1 MKIISKFKDFYDYM
15 AVDHDADLVYVRDFG
30 RFTDY
35 GKACDFIT
43 MIDKVFDVEK
53 THISYLRNYIVYG
66 ASFAEC
72 NLLTVVYGIYPY
84 IYAVP
89 MIWLYNENTGFVL
102 TKDMIGQI
110 VNSDDEYKALTS
122 IICSETKATPKNGKK
137 FDVANRYKIK
147 GYLSNLPSKAE
158 CPELFFNLGA
168 PVFLKYLGRGEMAI
182 TSLVR
187 GTPYE
192 NRFDSTKETTYFLT
206 NIVFKKLNIDII
218 RPFADELYDINTY
231 NRIENF
237 LWASKA
243 EPVSEPDNKTKI
255 LNHGFDL
262 KTSFRKM

>member
-15 AVDHDADLVYVRDFG
+15 AVDHDADLVYVRDVK
-30 RFTDY
+30 RFTD
-35 GKACDFIT
+35 ADMCNDFNH
-43 MIDKVFDVEK
+43 MIDKAFDVEK
-53 THISYLRNYIVYG
+53 HRTNYLHNYTVYG

-72 NLLTVVYGIYPY
+72 NLFTVIYGIYPY
-84 IYAVP
+84 VYAVP
-89 MIWLYNENTGFVL
+89 MVWLYDERTGFVL
-102 TKDMIGQI
+102 TKDMIDNI
-110 VNSDDEYKALTS
+110 INSDDEYKTLTQ
-122 IICSETKATPKNGKK
+122 IIYWETKVVPKNSKK

-147 GYLSNLPSKAE
+147 GYLSNFPSKAE
-158 CPELFFNLGA
+158 CPELFFRLGA
-168 PVFLKYLGRGEMAI
+168 PVFLKRSGKSETTLSHL
-182 TSLVR
+182 TDS
-187 GTPYE
+187 TPYQE
-192 NRFDSTKETTYFLT
+192 QFSKETTYFIT

-218 RPFADELYDINTY
+218 RPFADELYDINIY